1 MAGFL
6 QGPSEG
12 LENERMTA
20 RRGKRGIGGLIVLLV
35 ILIVL
40 GVVLVVD
47 NGSVDRLIGRACE
60 FVAATLSGRES
71 GASGPVSKNKPA
83 PKAKPVTKAK
93 PAAKPSAKSKP
104 GKPKPT
110 SSANV
115 RPATEAP
122 AHVTDSPGWGVA
134 RYALPSGS
142 DTLYTLVSREGR
154 YVVSYDPRTR
164 NSRWAAYVLTRAE
177 VGVKGTTRATTFVT
191 DSRLV
196 HKGWARSSSADYTGS
211 GYDKGH
217 LVPSADRDDNR
228 TENKATF
235 IMTNVSPQK
244 PGLNRYVW
252 KSLEGKVREWA
263 AEHDSLYVVTAGV
276 LVEPKGRPFK
286 KIGSGVAVPEL
297 FYKAVATRDGDGF
310 QAIGFVIP
318 NIDDCNRDYRV
329 YAVPVDSIETLT
341 GLDIFY
347 LLPSEPKYDKNFWF
361 R

>member
-1 MAGFL
+1 M
-6 QGPSEG
+6 
-12 LENERMTA
+12 
-20 RRGKRGIGGLIVLLV
+20 LLV
-35 ILIVL
+35 VMVVI
-40 GVVLVVD
+40 GVVLVAGD
-47 NGSVDRLIGRACE
+47 GDIDRAVSRGRE
-60 FVAATLSGRES
+60 FVSHVAAVITGKES
-71 GASGPVSKNKPA
+71 DTHGKGAAMYEKKDDTGSSAVKAGPA
-83 PKAKPVTKAK
+83 PSAQAKAT
-93 PAAKPSAKSKP
+93 PAVKAKPSAKTRP
-104 GKPKPT
+104 
-110 SSANV
+110 SSSSQALDYS
-115 RPATEAP
+115 RLQ
-122 AHVTDSPGWGVA
+122 PGWGVA
-134 RYALPSGS
+134 RYALPAGS

-154 YVVSYDPRTR
+154 YVVNYDPHTR

-177 VGVKGTTRATTFVT
+177 VGVKGTVRATSFVT

-196 HKGWARSSSADYTGS
+196 HKGWASSSSADYTGS
-211 GYDKGH
+211 GYDRGH

-228 TENKATF
+228 TENRATF

-244 PGLNRYVW
+244 PGLNRHVW

-276 LVEPKGRPFK
+276 LVGSKGRPLK

-341 GLDIFY
+341 GLDIFH
-347 LLPSEPKYDKNFWF
+347 LLPSEPKYDKSFWF
-361 R
+361 K